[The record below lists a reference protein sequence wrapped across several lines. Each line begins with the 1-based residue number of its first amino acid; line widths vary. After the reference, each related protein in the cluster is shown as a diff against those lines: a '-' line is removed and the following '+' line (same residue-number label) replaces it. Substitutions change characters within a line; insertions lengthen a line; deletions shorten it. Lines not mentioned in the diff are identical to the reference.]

1 MGLITQI
8 VKSQC
13 TLYSG
18 ITDPPQLRMGAM
30 VIYYIILESLYLLKK
45 TASKSV
51 AEEQLMFDSST
62 EALLQKFLQNNPQ
75 TGNLG
80 SLVQVFITRATE
92 LLAAP
97 NSDNNL

>member
-1 MGLITQI
+1 M
-8 VKSQC
+8 C
-13 TLYSG
+13 MLYRIKMIFS
-18 ITDPPQLRMGAM
+18 
-30 VIYYIILESLYLLKK
+30 IYFS
-45 TASKSV
+45 
-51 AEEQLMFDSST
+51 EEQLMFDGSA

-97 NSDNNL
+97 NSDK